1 MTDTAHPDHLHT
13 ETAHTDP
20 VDTDHVHAEH
30 DDHGLSDFGYIKV
43 AIFLAVITAIEVGLS
58 YMVDDLGALFL
69 PLLLGLMLLKFFM
82 VILYF
87 MHLKFDS
94 PLLSQIFYS
103 ALFVAVAVY
112 IAALA
117 TFDVFRGW

>member
-1 MTDTAHPDHLHT
+1 MTDTAH
-13 ETAHTDP
+13 
-20 VDTDHVHAEH
+20 TDHVHTDHVHTDHDEH
-30 DDHGLSDFGYIKV
+30 ADHGLSDLGYIKV
-43 AIFLAVITAIEVGLS
+43 AVFLAVITAIEVGLS

-94 PLLSQIFYS
+94 KLFSFLFYLGLGLAVS
-103 ALFVAVAVY
+103 VYVVALM
-112 IAALA
+112 
-117 TFDVFRGW
+117 TFKFFDA

>member
-1 MTDTAHPDHLHT
+1 MTDTAH
-13 ETAHTDP
+13 
-20 VDTDHVHAEH
+20 TDHAPTVHVPTGHSDHA
-30 DDHGLSDFGYIKV
+30 DHGLSDFGYIKV

-94 PLLSQIFYS
+94 KLLSLMFYLGLGLAVS
-103 ALFVAVAVY
+103 VYVVALM
-112 IAALA
+112 
-117 TFDVFRGW
+117 TFKFFDA